1 MGAMRYVVHGATG
14 AQGSPVSR
22 LLLAAGH
29 EVIAGVRHPAGGP
42 ALDLADPAALTAAYR
57 AADGVFLHLPLAA
70 PAQQTQYAECAAQA
84 LRAARPTRVVIS
96 TSGADPTHG
105 ALAALL
111 GALTAAELPHA
122 VVAPCLFLENLLL
135 PNVTEP
141 LHAHGEL
148 RYPLPATLPVS
159 WASHGDVAAVVA
171 ELLQQPA
178 PTGVVGV
185 GHLPAVTGPELAAA
199 CPPGP
204 TGPVRYV
211 ALSPREFAAQLP
223 PALQGSAAGIQ
234 ALYEHLGALP
244 ALAIDAAT
252 SAQERLGRHPQ
263 PLAQWA
269 RQHF

>member
-1 MGAMRYVVHGATG
+1 MRYLVHGATG
-14 AQGSPVSR
+14 AQGSPVSQ

-29 EVIAGVRHPAGGP
+29 EVVGGVRHPAAGP
-42 ALDLADPAALTAAYR
+42 GLDLADPAALTAVYQGV
-57 AADGVFLHLPLAA
+57 DGVFLHLPLAT
-70 PAQQTQYAECAAQA
+70 PARQTQYAQSVAVGLCT
-84 LRAARPTRVVIS
+84 ARPARVVIS
-96 TSGADPTHG
+96 TSGADPTRG
-105 ALAALL
+105 PLATLL
-111 GALTAAELPHA
+111 TALTTVALPHA
-122 VVAPCLFLENLLL
+122 VVTPCLFLENLLL

-141 LHAHGEL
+141 LRAHGEL

-159 WASHGDVAAVVA
+159 WASHGDVAAVVV
-171 ELLQQPA
+171 ELLQRPA

-211 ALSPREFAAQLP
+211 ALSPQEFAAQLP

-234 ALYEHLGALP
+234 ALYAHLGTLP
-244 ALAIDAAT
+244 ALAIAPAT
-252 SAQERLGRHPQ
+252 SAQEQLGLHPQ